1 MMDKPWEELDY
12 REVRELYDRRV
23 EAHRVL
29 LEWLNAGDV
38 ARYVELALGIHDKC
52 GNYSAAEHGH
62 GPKIRLRSTDEQVF
76 ALAKKLF
83 VCQSAEEIVETIYRA
98 KLPNLK
104 IGVGSEMS
112 MMLRPDSFWVT
123 NRRTMWSQLVLKY
136 KGDTPKANEELSLYN
151 LHDKDMDSE
160 MDYQIW
166 CAMHPLMGPS
176 LRDLAK
182 LGRQVAMARSVEPGD
197 LTYLWADAIADTMY
211 NEFT

>member
-1 MMDKPWEELDY
+1 MGQPWEDIDY
-12 REVRELYDRRV
+12 RVVRELYDRRMN
-23 EAHRVL
+23 AHWIL
-29 LEWLNAGDV
+29 LERFNEGHV
-38 ARYVELALGIHDKC
+38 TPYVELALGIEDKC
-52 GNYSAAEHGH
+52 GNYSAAEWGL
-62 GPKIRLRSTDEQVF
+62 GPKIRLLSADGLIFE
-76 ALAKKLF
+76 LARKLF
-83 VCQSAEEIVETIYRA
+83 DCKSAEEIVETIYKKA
-98 KLPNLK
+98 ELPNLK
-104 IGVGSEMS
+104 ISVGSEMA

-160 MDYQIW
+160 MDYQTW
-166 CAMHPLMGPS
+166 CAMHPSMGPS
-176 LRDLAK
+176 LRDLAT